1 MDKIFLDSAST
12 TYCEDEV
19 VNVMVDCLKNNY
31 GNPSSTHYFGREAS
45 KVLGDTKLTISKYLN
60 CKSNE
65 LYFTSSGTE
74 ANNLAIFGIARANK
88 DKGKHIITTYTEHQ
102 SIIDSTKQLEK
113 EGFSVTYLKA
123 DKTGKINIEDVEKN
137 IRQDTILISIMLVN
151 NETGTI
157 NDIKKIAEVV
167 KNQDH
172 NIILHTDAVA
182 GLGMVDIDIKDLN
195 VDALSISAQKIY
207 GPKGIGCLYIKQG
220 IVFYPIIFG
229 GNQENGKRA
238 GTANVPAI
246 AGFGKAMELLSK
258 NERDLRQ
265 KIKQIKQ
272 DFVSNLSG
280 EKGIRINGENTV
292 DTILSVTFDN
302 IDNEIMQTMLDMNG
316 VCCSLGSACTAGSV
330 EPSHAL
336 LGMGFDNK
344 EAKSTVRFSFHKSI
358 TREQIVYATK
368 IIKESVKRLRN
379 N

>member
-137 IRQDTILISIMLVN
+137 IRQDTILISIM
-151 NETGTI
+151 
-157 NDIKKIAEVV
+157 
-167 KNQDH
+167 
-172 NIILHTDAVA
+172 
-182 GLGMVDIDIKDLN
+182 
-195 VDALSISAQKIY
+195 
-207 GPKGIGCLYIKQG
+207 
-220 IVFYPIIFG
+220 
-229 GNQENGKRA
+229 
-238 GTANVPAI
+238 
-246 AGFGKAMELLSK
+246 
-258 NERDLRQ
+258 
-265 KIKQIKQ
+265 
-272 DFVSNLSG
+272 
-280 EKGIRINGENTV
+280 
-292 DTILSVTFDN
+292 
-302 IDNEIMQTMLDMNG
+302 
-316 VCCSLGSACTAGSV
+316 
-330 EPSHAL
+330 
-336 LGMGFDNK
+336 
-344 EAKSTVRFSFHKSI
+344 
-358 TREQIVYATK
+358 
-368 IIKESVKRLRN
+368 
-379 N
+379 